1 MADFLSR
8 TGADVLAVTVGNV
21 HGRYA
26 RPDPRLDLPRLRL
39 IRDAAAC
46 VSPLNLD
53 ERSTTQSTRTPQL
66 RDRKGRTHGTL
77 LAMHGASGL
86 PDSQVQASI
95 EFGVSKFNVNT
106 EVRNAALDYLLNGGP
121 PVPEQDKP
129 SVKVDMLTLLNGVT
143 TKMSSV
149 IQTKMLQFDPR

>member
-1 MADFLSR
+1 MSR

-26 RPDPRLDLPRLRL
+26 RPDPRLDLPRLEL
-39 IRDAAAC
+39 IRNATASD
-46 VSPLNLD
+46 SPLSLD
-53 ERSTTQSTRTPQL
+53 KRSTTTPQL
-66 RDRKGRTHGTL
+66 RDRRGRTHGTL

-95 EFGVSKFNVNT
+95 KLGVSKFNVNT
-106 EVRNAALDYLLNGGP
+106 EVRSAALEFLLNPGSQ
-121 PVPEQDKP
+121 EQ
-129 SVKVDMLTLLNGVT
+129 DMLTLLNGVT

-149 IQTKMLQFDPR
+149 IQSKMVQFDPR